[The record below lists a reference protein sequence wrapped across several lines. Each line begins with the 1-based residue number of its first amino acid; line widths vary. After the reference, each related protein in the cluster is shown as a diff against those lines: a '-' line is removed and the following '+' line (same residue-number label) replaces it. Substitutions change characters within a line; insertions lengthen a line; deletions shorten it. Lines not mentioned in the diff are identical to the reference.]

1 MKFSTI
7 LSAAA
12 ALTFV
17 NAEVTSKAN
26 FGVVTIHSGS
36 SYQYGSINKDSDK
49 LLVNGKGDA
58 VTFNLKNGELT
69 DQDNAKIAP
78 GTNGFLATS
87 SKSDTSFSVKDDRYL
102 VYNGQDFYACPSG
115 GNTYLSTKSCENGV
129 SVELLAQ

>member
-102 VYNGQDFYACPSG
+102 VYNGQDFYACPDG